1 MNQQTHTK
9 RKAIL
14 AGIDTEGY
22 LLCSDGTS
30 EILAVLTDKQSMN
43 GSGSVSAT
51 VTPHVLTPNGK
62 TSWRRAIVSG
72 DSEVDIIRRYVKA
85 QQTTV
90 REAISREDLEGHLI
104 KTGL

>member
-30 EILAVLTDKQSMN
+30 EILAVLTDKQSIN
-43 GSGSVSAT
+43 GSVSAT